1 MDIRCNDF
9 LVVLWEGGEYPARVK
24 ELGSGEREG
33 EFYVHYVNSGKGYD
47 EWVGLDRVVR
57 GVPMASVRGFKGI
70 SVSERERLAT
80 LVACTGGCGGYFPPE
95 NLGVEMLGMPE
106 IRKEGAKCRACVALT
121 VPERQAGCAD
131 ERETTQLNCI
141 PAVGHDGLDTS
152 ESSTE
157 LEQCEE
163 DEVGLD
169 VKEIHRGQVLTDV
182 VADGCEVGAGDGS
195 VGGMV
200 DGGGEGG

>member
-106 IRKEGAKCRACVALT
+106 IRKEGAKCRGCVALT
-121 VPERQAGCAD
+121 VLERQGGCAD
-131 ERETTQLNCI
+131 ERETTQLNC
-141 PAVGHDGLDTS
+141 VTDTS
-152 ESSTE
+152 EMVAE
-157 LEQCEE
+157 MEKCDQ
-163 DEVGLD
+163 DEIGVD
-169 VKEIHRGQVLTDV
+169 ETHRGQVQSDV
-182 VADGCEVGAGDGS
+182 VVGDDDGKG
-195 VGGMV
+195 
-200 DGGGEGG
+200 